1 MDPRRGSGGIMNR
14 AEFIAREFHS
24 RYERY
29 APSFGYLTRP
39 ETREFDP
46 KSPNVMLMI
55 AVVANMMHS
64 GLISFDDEIPEIAA
78 LKAQIV
84 ELKRVLASPEHTI
97 QQARAYHAM
106 RSMIP

>member
-1 MDPRRGSGGIMNR
+1 
-14 AEFIAREFHS
+14 
-24 RYERY
+24 
-29 APSFGYLTRP
+29 
-39 ETREFDP
+39 
-46 KSPNVMLMI
+46 
-55 AVVANMMHS
+55 MMHS